1 MNKALKENV
10 FLMIVSIMNKI
21 SFLII
26 GVPGCSKSL
35 SVSLIQNNL
44 RGADSKSPYFRTLP
58 EVKFISFQASQTCTS
73 KEIESVFDRA
83 E

>member
-1 MNKALKENV
+1 
-10 FLMIVSIMNKI
+10 MIISIMNKLA
-21 SFLII
+21 FLIV

-44 RGADSKSPYFRTLP
+44 RGPDSKSPYFQKLP
-58 EVKFISFQASQTCTS
+58 EVRFISFQASQTCTS
-73 KEIESVFDRA
+73 EEIESVFDRA